1 MIAQKARMEPAYL
14 VEQEAREA
22 RRSGRTLGKH
32 AMSTD
37 MIAET
42 SADGAK
48 RAKLEI
54 QPAVSGLG
62 IGKGPVIDVTGLG
75 LPLQT
80 VIELVISNLEVV
92 SAEILDRAFTV
103 SQRGRLFWTWLIHRT
118 LEKLSW
124 TRLQMRSPYW
134 PDP

>member
-1 MIAQKARMEPAYL
+1 MEPAYA

-32 AMSTD
+32 PLGTD
-37 MIAET
+37 MVAES

-48 RAKLEI
+48 RAKMEADPLM
-54 QPAVSGLG
+54 SGLG

-75 LPLQT
+75 LPLHT

-92 SAEILDRAFTV
+92 SAEILERAFKV
-103 SQRGRLFWTWLIHRT
+103 SYPQERT
-118 LEKLSW
+118 LISECKNSACGRYSGCAAAVSG
-124 TRLQMRSPYW
+124 TSRLGSSSLWR
-134 PDP
+134 